1 MNIAKTFFK
10 TASMLLLAAIMV
22 ISGALSYVTQQ
33 ATTANASSDSLKI
46 KVDNTDVPGQA
57 KQEAKQHFS
66 SYAQALSQIDRSGNN
81 GEFKLGHSF
90 KIYKFNGQEDGNFY
104 YPVMQGDTIKYILT
118 VTPKSE
124 NDVHANKNNA
134 NYSVRISKF
143 ISDELN
149 QYRQNNTPI
158 TIFTNKDGYYIEH
171 DKRLDLVMQTK
182 LPNDK
187 TKPSTP
193 AVPNLEL
200 KQTVNATQT
209 EATHSSVATKYV
221 NLLPNFQIREQ
232 QGNNGWCAG
241 YTMAA
246 LLNATKNTSQYRAQD
261 VMHQIHPGLSG
272 QAFQFTGLTA
282 DEMIQYGRAQ
292 GKNTSYY
299 NGMPSFN
306 MVDQYTKDN
315 KGIAILGKQIEAT
328 QGMHA
333 GHAMAVVG
341 NAVTADNQQ
350 VIVFWNPWDRDYSLQ
365 PADSNVIPVSNG
377 DHYHWYGSVV
387 GF

>member
-33 ATTANASSDSLKI
+33 TTTANASSDSLKI

-149 QYRQNNTPI
+149 QYRQNIPLLQYSQIKTVTTLNM
-158 TIFTNKDGYYIEH
+158 TN
-171 DKRLDLVMQTK
+171 V
-182 LPNDK
+182 
-187 TKPSTP
+187 
-193 AVPNLEL
+193 
-200 KQTVNATQT
+200 
-209 EATHSSVATKYV
+209 
-221 NLLPNFQIREQ
+221 
-232 QGNNGWCAG
+232 
-241 YTMAA
+241 
-246 LLNATKNTSQYRAQD
+246 
-261 VMHQIHPGLSG
+261 
-272 QAFQFTGLTA
+272 
-282 DEMIQYGRAQ
+282 
-292 GKNTSYY
+292 
-299 NGMPSFN
+299 
-306 MVDQYTKDN
+306 
-315 KGIAILGKQIEAT
+315 
-328 QGMHA
+328 
-333 GHAMAVVG
+333 
-341 NAVTADNQQ
+341 
-350 VIVFWNPWDRDYSLQ
+350 
-365 PADSNVIPVSNG
+365 
-377 DHYHWYGSVV
+377 
-387 GF
+387 